1 MSPELWQ
8 AQGINHLFGKSVLV
22 YRNVSQC
29 PVWPLMV
36 QICTIPTL
44 SLVPRREVWHFPLL
58 PLLVELQRAVKS
70 PFSLL
75 QGEQPNYLQLPL
87 TGHDFQPST
96 LLQTFSRPSAGFW
109 YGEAQNFTQDSQWGC
124 VNTKCSPFWP
134 AGCIVFSASQNAV
147 SPLAARHTASSWWAA
162 ITRTPKSLSAELLCH
177 SSTIMPLALLH
188 PRCRIWH
195 LFYWASCHGWLPHAP
210 RYLDLSARL
219 LISGK
224 NHLHLPL

>member
-58 PLLVELQRAVKS
+58 PLLMELQRAVKS

-75 QGEQPNYLQLPL
+75 RENSPTIFSFPSQDMTSSPLPSSRPFQGPQQAFDMVKPRTLHRIHNEAA
-87 TGHDFQPST
+87 ST
-96 LLQTFSRPSAGFW
+96 LNVVRFDQ
-109 YGEAQNFTQDSQWGC
+109 
-124 VNTKCSPFWP
+124 
-134 AGCIVFSASQNAV
+134 
-147 SPLAARHTASSWWAA
+147 LAA
-162 ITRTPKSLSAELLCH
+162 LC
-177 SSTIMPLALLH
+177 LV
-188 PRCRIWH
+188 H
-195 LFYWASCHGWLPHAP
+195 LKMQCPPWLPGTLLVHDELP
-210 RYLDLSARL
+210 SPEPPSPCLLSYSVTRL
-219 LISGK
+219 PSCL
-224 NHLHLPL
+224 